1 MVQGLFPA
9 QEAGNMAR
17 AKHLEKGAPGFGQ
30 RHKSEAKPVDLEVI
44 DQSPVQ
50 DNFQILA

>member
-1 MVQGLFPA
+1 
-9 QEAGNMAR
+9 MAR
-17 AKHLEKGAPGFGQ
+17 AKHLKKGAPGFGLGY
-30 RHKSEAKPVDLEVI
+30 SPEAKPVDLEVI